1 MGLAKV
7 TVFDHNF
14 GCTEEFTIGVEEE
27 FQIVD
32 PETFEL
38 TNAFESFS
46 QAATSLVKVR
56 LEREL
61 IESEVEIFT
70 AICSDIRQLRQEIT
84 LNRQILKDL
93 ALKNGLRLAAAGAH
107 PFSHWQNQQI
117 TNNRYYQRL
126 LRNFQWVLRQNNS
139 FGHHVHIGINDPEKA
154 IRVANAIRSYLPHL
168 LALSTNSPFW
178 QGMETGLKSTR
189 AQILNRSFLRK
200 GIPPIFKSWK
210 DYIDLENLLREAHSI
225 QERGEIWWD
234 VRPHRVYGTIE
245 VRICDVQISVEESV
259 ALTALIQVLVAKLC
273 RLYEEGQELV
283 EEPKELIDE
292 NKWRAL
298 RYGIGGNL
306 IDFQRRKEVKTK
318 DAIKALLE
326 FVAETAQD
334 LGGNKELAF
343 VGKMLS
349 QGTGADRQ
357 LKIYYQ
363 TGNLMKVMEYLV
375 EGSFDWH

>member
-1 MGLAKV
+1 MAKV

-14 GCTEEFTIGVEEE
+14 GCTEQFTIGVEEE

-38 TNAFESFS
+38 ANAFESFF
-46 QAATSLVKVR
+46 QAATSQVKVR
-56 LEREL
+56 LECEL

-84 LNRQILKDL
+84 LNRRIVRDL

-139 FGHHVHIGINDPEKA
+139 FGHHVHIGIDDPEKA
-154 IRVANAIRSYLPHL
+154 IRVTNAVRSYLPHL

-178 QGMETGLKSTR
+178 QGMETRLKSTR
-189 AQILNRSFLRK
+189 ALILNRSFLRK
-200 GIPPIFKSWK
+200 GIPPILKSWK
-210 DYIDLENLLREAHSI
+210 DYVDWENLLKETDSI
-225 QERGEIWWD
+225 QGRGEIWWD
-234 VRPHRVYGTIE
+234 VRPHRIYGTIE

-259 ALTALIQVLVAKLC
+259 ALTALIQALVAKLC
-273 RLYEEGQELV
+273 RLYEEGQRLA

-298 RYGIGGNL
+298 RYGISGNL
-306 IDFQRRKEVKTK
+306 IDFQRRKEIKTK

-326 FVAETAQD
+326 FVAEAAQD
-334 LGGNKELAF
+334 LGGNKELDF
-343 VGKMLS
+343 VERMLS
-349 QGTGADRQ
+349 RGTGADRQ

-375 EGSFDWH
+375 ERSFDWR